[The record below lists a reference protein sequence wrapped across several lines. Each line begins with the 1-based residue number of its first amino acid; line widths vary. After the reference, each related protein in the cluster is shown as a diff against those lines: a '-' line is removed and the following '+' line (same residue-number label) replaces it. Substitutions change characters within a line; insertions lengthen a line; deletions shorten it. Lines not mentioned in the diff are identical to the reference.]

1 MAGAWGV
8 SQGLLRPTGRA
19 GKRLM
24 GLLSPGI
31 GRHPSPSHGGPQ
43 LGFIGWLVPYL
54 VSIQPTHPSCK
65 RQTWPWCSALR
76 GPPVAGFR
84 PPLGRSGAPAG
95 QWGQEGEARA
105 LCPPSLLRS
114 AALQRLRPVL
124 LLGTHGAGPRSCPCR
139 VALTC
144 WLGEPTSSMAP
155 WAQGWCP
162 LPDPERWA
170 ASLSSNGFSV
180 LSAPFRRLPSCVLSL
195 GGWHGLLLIPESF
208 LELTKSPV
216 EGRAGV
222 GAALILTPR
231 PSSLHSKFFLP
242 VFFFFSESIPVFV
255 TPRVQHHIISNA
267 AHGDPCDPKHLLVGT
282 QELTPA

>member
-1 MAGAWGV
+1 MAGEWGV
-8 SQGLLRPTGRA
+8 SQCLLRPTGRA

-54 VSIQPTHPSCK
+54 VSVQPTHPSCK

-76 GPPVAGFR
+76 GPPVTGFR
-84 PPLGRSGAPAG
+84 PPWVAEGPQQDSGGRREKPGHSVLPPCSG
-95 QWGQEGEARA
+95 
-105 LCPPSLLRS
+105 
-114 AALQRLRPVL
+114 QRLRPVL
-124 LLGTHGAGPRSCPCR
+124 LIGTRGAGPRSCPCR
-139 VALTC
+139 VALTY
-144 WLGEPTSSMAP
+144 WLGEPTSSTAP
-155 WAQGWCP
+155 WAPVCP
-162 LPDPERWA
+162 LPDLERWA
-170 ASLSSNGFSV
+170 ASLSLNGFSV
-180 LSAPFRRLPSCVLSL
+180 LSAPFRRPPSCVLSL
-195 GGWHGLLLIPESF
+195 GGWRGLLLIPESF

-222 GAALILTPR
+222 GAALILTPH
-231 PSSLHSKFFLP
+231 PSSFVLNIFLAC
-242 VFFFFSESIPVFV
+242 FFFFSESIPVFV

-267 AHGDPCDPKHLLVGT
+267 AHGDPCDPKHLLVGR